1 MPFFEKICFPG
12 QISIIMLTKIIK
24 RDGREVPFNV
34 EKIAQAIYKAIL
46 SDKAQGVYNLG
57 SHNLLSNEELAHKCV
72 DTLKSSSKIVFNGQP
87 DPMDEDV
94 WDISLD
100 RVKADTGYEPLVSI
114 EEAILEQAEALRGQ

>member
-1 MPFFEKICFPG
+1 M
-12 QISIIMLTKIIK
+12 
-24 RDGREVPFNV
+24 
-34 EKIAQAIYKAIL
+34 
-46 SDKAQGVYNLG
+46 
-57 SHNLLSNEELAHKCV
+57 
-72 DTLKSSSKIVFNGQP
+72 FNGQP